1 MQTHFTADQL
11 ADPKIREADDILRKC
26 VHCGFCTA
34 TCPTFVIT
42 GDERDSPRG
51 RIWMMRE
58 LLESPDSISADTGHH
73 IDRCLGCLS
82 CMTTCP
88 SGVDYAYLVEIGRE
102 KLDELVPRPL
112 GDRLLRRLLAATI
125 PHAARFYALLWL
137 ARVGRPFAPFIPA
150 QMRAALAKLPTRIQP
165 LDPVGANT
173 QSYPPTQQINN
184 EINNENNNKS
194 KLQASHKIRRVA
206 LLAGCAQRALDPE
219 INASTI
225 RVLNR
230 LGIEVVVRSEAHC
243 CGALAHHTGETEAA
257 DKSVRQALRAW
268 QDEIKNGGLDAIVVN
283 ASGCGTMVKD
293 YGHLLKDDREL
304 GHLAAQIS
312 AMTMDISQV
321 LAKIGINSIIEPAP
335 EGGRPE
341 LAYHSACSLQHGQK
355 IHDLP
360 QQLLRSAG
368 FTVTQPVNPH
378 LCCGSAGVYNIL
390 QPDMADGLRTRK
402 LDSLRKT
409 GAIAVAAGNIGCI
422 SQLDEDA
429 LPVRHTVQFI
439 DWASGGPSPL

>member
-150 QMRAALAKLPTRIQP
+150 QMRAALAKLPTRIPP

-173 QSYPPTQQINN
+173 QSYLPTQQINN
-184 EINNENNNKS
+184 ENNNESRNES
-194 KLQASHKIRRVA
+194 TQKIRRVA

-243 CGALAHHTGETEAA
+243 CGALAHHIGETEAA

>member
-1 MQTHFTADQL
+1 MQTHFTTEQL
-11 ADPKIREADDILRKC
+11 ADPKIREADEILRKC

-58 LLESPDSISADTGHH
+58 LLESPDSVSADTGYH

-88 SGVDYAYLVEIGRE
+88 SGVDYAHLVEIGRG
-102 KLDELVPRPL
+102 KLDKLVPRSL
-112 GDRLLRRLLAATI
+112 ADRVMRKILAITI
-125 PHAARFYALLWL
+125 PYATRFHALLWL
-137 ARVGRPFAPFIPA
+137 SKLGRPFAPMMPSR
-150 QMRAALAKLPTRIQP
+150 MRAAIAKLPTRIAS
-165 LDPVGANT
+165 LDPVGAT
-173 QSYPPTQQINN
+173 TKSFSPT
-184 EINNENNNKS
+184 KP
-194 KLQASHKIRRVA
+194 KIKRVA
-206 LLAGCAQRALDPE
+206 LLAGCAQRALHPG

-230 LGIEVVVRSEAHC
+230 LGVEVVVRSEAHC
-243 CGALAHHTGETEAA
+243 CGALAHHIGETKAA
-257 DKSVRQALRAW
+257 ENSVRQALLAW
-268 QDEIKNGGLDAIVVN
+268 QDEIKNRGLDAIVVN

-293 YGHLLKDDREL
+293 YGHMLAGDFEL
-304 GHLAAQIS
+304 GHLAAEIS
-312 AMTMDISQV
+312 SMTVDISQL
-321 LAKIGINSIIEPAP
+321 LAEIGIDSIIKPAP
-335 EGGRPE
+335 DNGWPE
-341 LAYHSACSLQHGQK
+341 ISYHSACSLQHGQK

-390 QPDMADGLRTRK
+390 QPDMADALRTRK
-402 LDSLRKT
+402 LFTLRQT

-422 SQLDEDA
+422 SQLDEDT
-429 LPVRHTVQFI
+429 LPVRHTIQFI

>member
-88 SGVDYAYLVEIGRE
+88 SGVDYAHLVEIGRE

-125 PHAARFYALLWL
+125 PHAARFHALLWL
-137 ARVGRPFAPFIPA
+137 ARVGRPFVPFMPA
-150 QMRAALAKLPTRIQP
+150 QMRAALAKLPTRIPP

-173 QSYPPTQQINN
+173 HSYPPTQQINSDS
-184 EINNENNNKS
+184 NNKS
-194 KLQASHKIRRVA
+194 KLQASHNKIRRVA

-243 CGALAHHTGETEAA
+243 CGALAHHIGETEAA

-304 GHLAAQIS
+304 GHLATQIS
-312 AMTMDISQV
+312 AMTMDISQL
-321 LAKIGINSIIEPAP
+321 LAEIGINSIIEPAP
-335 EGGRPE
+335 DGGRPE

-390 QPDMADGLRTRK
+390 QPHMADGLRTRK

-422 SQLDEDA
+422 SQLAEDA

>member
-1 MQTHFTADQL
+1 MQTHFTAEQL
-11 ADPKIREADDILRKC
+11 ADPKIREADEILRKC

-34 TCPTFVIT
+34 TCPTFVMT

-88 SGVDYAYLVEIGRE
+88 SGVDYGHLVEIGRE
-102 KLDELVPRPL
+102 KLDELVPRSIA
-112 GDRLLRRLLAATI
+112 DRMMRGLLAATI
-125 PHAARFYALLWL
+125 PYATRFHALLWL
-137 ARVGRPFAPFIPA
+137 ARLGRPFAPLMPA
-150 QMRAALAKLPTRIQP
+150 RMRAALAKLPTRISS
-165 LDPVGANT
+165 LDPVGAST
-173 QSYPPTQQINN
+173 RSFAPAKPR
-184 EINNENNNKS
+184 
-194 KLQASHKIRRVA
+194 IRRVA
-206 LLAGCAQRALDPE
+206 LLAGCAQRALDPD

-230 LGIEVVVRSEAHC
+230 LGVEVVVRSEAHC
-243 CGALAHHTGETEAA
+243 CGALAHHIGETAAA
-257 DKSVRQALRAW
+257 DRSVRQALLAW
-268 QDEIKNGGLDAIVVN
+268 QDEIRNGGLDAIVVN

-293 YGHLLKDDREL
+293 YGHLLDGDREF
-304 GHLAAQIS
+304 GHIATEIS
-312 AMTMDISQV
+312 GMTMDISQL
-321 LAKIGINSIIEPAP
+321 LAEIGIETIIEPAP
-335 EGGRPE
+335 DGGRPVI
-341 LAYHSACSLQHGQK
+341 AYHSACSLQHGQK

-368 FTVTQPVNPH
+368 FAVTQPVNPH

-390 QPDMADGLRTRK
+390 QPEMADGLRTRK
-402 LDSLRKT
+402 LDSLRQT

-439 DWASGGPSPL
+439 DWASGGSSPL

>member
-1 MQTHFTADQL
+1 MQTHFTAEQL
-11 ADPKIREADDILRKC
+11 ADPKIRKADEILRKC

-34 TCPTFVIT
+34 TCPTFVMT

-73 IDRCLGCLS
+73 VDRCLGCLS

-88 SGVDYAYLVEIGRE
+88 SGVDYGHLLEIGRE
-102 KLDELVPRPL
+102 KLDELVPRSIA
-112 GDRLLRRLLAATI
+112 DRMMRWLLAATI
-125 PHAARFYALLWL
+125 PYAARFHGLLWL
-137 ARVGRPFAPFIPA
+137 ARLGRPFAPLMPTR
-150 QMRAALAKLPTRIQP
+150 MRAALAKLPTRIP
-165 LDPVGANT
+165 SLDPIGAST
-173 QSYPPTQQINN
+173 RSFAPA
-184 EINNENNNKS
+184 KS
-194 KLQASHKIRRVA
+194 RIRRVA

-230 LGIEVVVRSEAHC
+230 LGVEVVVRSEAHC
-243 CGALAHHTGETEAA
+243 CGALAHHIGEIAAA
-257 DKSVRQALRAW
+257 DRSVRQALLAW
-268 QDEIKNGGLDAIVVN
+268 QDEIRNGGLDAIIVN

-293 YGHLLKDDREL
+293 YGHLLKGDREF
-304 GHLAAQIS
+304 GYLAAEIS
-312 AMTMDISQV
+312 GMTMDISQL
-321 LAKIGINSIIEPAP
+321 LAEIGIETIIEPVP
-335 EGGRPE
+335 NGGRAE
-341 LAYHSACSLQHGQK
+341 IAYHSACSLQHGQK

-368 FTVTQPVNPH
+368 FAVTQPVNPH

-390 QPDMADGLRTRK
+390 QPEMADGLRRRK
-402 LDSLRKT
+402 LDSLRQT

>member
-88 SGVDYAYLVEIGRE
+88 SGVDYAHLVEIGRE

-137 ARVGRPFAPFIPA
+137 ARVGRPFATFMPA
-150 QMRAALAKLPTRIQP
+150 QMRAALAKLPTRIPP

-173 QSYPPTQQINN
+173 QSYLPTQQINKKS
-184 EINNENNNKS
+184 NNKS
-194 KLQASHKIRRVA
+194 KLRANHKISRVA

-243 CGALAHHTGETEAA
+243 CGALAHHIGETEAA

-268 QDEIKNGGLDAIVVN
+268 QDEIKNGGLDAIIVN

-321 LAKIGINSIIEPAP
+321 LAEIGINSIIEPAP

>member
-88 SGVDYAYLVEIGRE
+88 SGVDYAYLAEIGRE

-150 QMRAALAKLPTRIQP
+150 QMRAALAKLPTRIPP

-173 QSYPPTQQINN
+173 QSYLPTQQINN
-184 EINNENNNKS
+184 ENNNES
-194 KLQASHKIRRVA
+194 KNESTQKIRRVA

-243 CGALAHHTGETEAA
+243 CGALAHHIGETEAA

>member
-88 SGVDYAYLVEIGRE
+88 SGVDYAHLVEIGRE

-125 PHAARFYALLWL
+125 PHAARFHALLWL

-150 QMRAALAKLPTRIQP
+150 QMRAALAKLPTRIPP

-173 QSYPPTQQINN
+173 QSYLPTQQINN
-184 EINNENNNKS
+184 KS
-194 KLQASHKIRRVA
+194 KLRVSHKIRRVA

-243 CGALAHHTGETEAA
+243 CGALAHHIGETEAA

-304 GHLAAQIS
+304 GHLATQIS
-312 AMTMDISQV
+312 AMTMDISQL
-321 LAKIGINSIIEPAP
+321 LAEIGINSIIEPAP
-335 EGGRPE
+335 DGGRPE

-378 LCCGSAGVYNIL
+378 LCCGSAGIYNIL

-429 LPVRHTVQFI
+429 LPVCHTVQFI